1 MTLIIWFNFSLENQ
15 PDAGNAY
22 KNLTHLIVKGVISR
36 VFFFSS
42 FLLRCKGQKWFHSSS
57 SAHSTNMVMLR
68 DFQSTESQIKSKSF
82 MHIYYVQ
89 RLSVSKVIEVSQVL
103 PHSISKRFCEWTKIR
118 IFNVRGT
125 TSKGSTK
132 FEMRTSNLLM
142 YLKTIQ
148 ISILMM

>member
-15 PDAGNAY
+15 PRPSTLTTQKNLVKLQH

-36 VFFFSS
+36 VFSFSS

-118 IFNVRGT
+118 ILEFLRQGRQT
-125 TSKGSTK
+125 FKCELRIFS
-132 FEMRTSNLLM
+132 
-142 YLKTIQ
+142 
-148 ISILMM
+148 